1 MRITDSGIEINSGRK
16 LPDGMANDP
25 SRRFVYDRHCGGK
38 TLWVLLCSFR
48 SAEIGV
54 YVSGVLFDRK
64 SYETSEYIPDLIELH
79 RITEMQLVNGILSV
93 HYERIYEGY
102 FAGKWNGDYDRA
114 VGLEKKV
121 REYLT
126 LNGETITDD
135 MALCES
141 YIFKLDE
148 YNKFFL

>member
-1 MRITDSGIEINSGRK
+1 MRITDTDIGINSGRK

-25 SRRFVYDRHCGGK
+25 SRHFVYDKHCVGN

-64 SYETSEYIPDLIELH
+64 SYESSEYIPDLIELH
-79 RITEMQLVNGILSV
+79 RITERQWVKGMLSV

-102 FAGKWNGDYDRA
+102 FAGKWAGDYDRA

-121 REYLT
+121 REYLAI
-126 LNGETITDD
+126 NGETITDD
-135 MALCES
+135 MTLCES
-141 YIFKLDE
+141 YILKLDE